1 MAVAPGKREKGGLR
15 RRKRRRQK
23 DFNGRPFA
31 SRLVMLTIII
41 FVVNITAPPA
51 YGN

>member
-1 MAVAPGKREKGGLR
+1 MPVAPGKCEKEE
-15 RRKRRRQK
+15 RKRRRWIWQK
-23 DFNGRPFA
+23 DFNGRPAA